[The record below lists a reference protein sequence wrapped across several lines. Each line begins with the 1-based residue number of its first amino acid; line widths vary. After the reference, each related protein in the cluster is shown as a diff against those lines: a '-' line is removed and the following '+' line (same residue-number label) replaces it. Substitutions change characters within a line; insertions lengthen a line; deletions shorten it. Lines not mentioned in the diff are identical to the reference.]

1 MIAEW
6 EAAKALLESVGL
18 GGRVRDAPTDD
29 KGEVVRADYVVLY
42 GAGPDDLGDERYGTI
57 PRPDSDAEYEFCARG
72 VSGDPYGVRL
82 LMEKVLLTVGRKPLV
97 SGRRTDPVTV
107 AFEKAKVD
115 NSVSPP
121 LHFQDAWL
129 KFSSRR
135 G

>member
-1 MIAEW
+1 MITEW

-18 GGRVRDAPTDD
+18 QGRVRDAPTDD

-42 GAGPDDLGDERYGTI
+42 GAGPDGLGDGRYGTV
-57 PRPDSDAEYEFCARG
+57 PRPESDADYEFCVRG
-72 VSGDPYGVRL
+72 ISGDAHGVRL
-82 LMEKVLLTVGRKPLV
+82 LMERVLLAVGRKPV
-97 SGRRTDPVTV
+97 VAGRRTDPVTIS
-107 AFEKAKVD
+107 FEKAKVD

-129 KFSSRR
+129 KFTSRR

>member
-6 EAAKALLESVGL
+6 EATKALLESVGL
-18 GGRVRDAPTDD
+18 HGRVRDAPTDD

-42 GAGPDDLGDERYGTI
+42 GAGPDELTDGRYGTI
-57 PRPDSDAEYEFCARG
+57 PRPDSDAEYEFCVRG
-72 VSGDPYGVRL
+72 VSDDPGVVRL
-82 LMEKVLLTVGRKPLV
+82 LMEKVLLTVGRKPV
-97 SGRRTDPVTV
+97 VPGRRADPVTV
-107 AFEKAKVD
+107 SFEKAKVD

-129 KFSSRR
+129 KFTSRR